1 MDKRT
6 AQRLAKQIERDDA
19 KCQAAGLRRELGGGY
34 SVTIVDTRNGYPAVV
49 QSVEDLERR
58 QCEAKEA
65 AL

>member
-19 KCQAAGLRRELGGGY
+19 KCQVGGLRRELGGGY
-34 SVTIVDTRNGYPAVV
+34 SVTIVDSRNGGMAVV
-49 QSVEDLERR
+49 QSVEDWERR
-58 QCEAKEA
+58 QREAREA